1 MIYQKDNNKLIFST
15 NNTNKRD
22 IVLEAY
28 NKNRLKINKSE
39 VIIKLNINDLYISS
53 SLIKKLIN
61 DNKFEVLDIIFNNL
75 KFYDNEF
82 IKWLFYQ
89 YKKIKI
95 KVSDKQYKIPKIYY
109 KYFYQGLISTIS
121 YLNNTI
127 ENKNKHLTQYL
138 IEHVI
143 DFNKTDEFGRS
154 PLFDVCYT
162 GNKEIVEYL
171 VEHGAIIN
179 RENEDGD
186 ITIFKACQSGNKE
199 LVVYLVEHGVDINK
213 EENRYGETPLF
224 SACRSRHKKIIEYLE
239 EHEADIN
246 KMHRKIWS

>member
-89 YKKIKI
+89 YKR
-95 KVSDKQYKIPKIYY
+95 
-109 KYFYQGLISTIS
+109 LISTIS

>member
-28 NKNRLKINKSE
+28 NKNRLKINNSE
-39 VIIKLNINDLYISS
+39 VIIELNINDLYISS

-82 IKWLFYQ
+82 IKWLLYQ
-89 YKKIKI
+89 YKSKISISPKELNQKI
-95 KVSDKQYKIPKIYY
+95 SDKQYKIPENCCSK
-109 KYFYQGLISTIS
+109 KEATTTIS

-127 ENKNKHLTQYL
+127 KDKNKHLTQYL

-143 DFNKTDEFGRS
+143 DFNRTDEFGNS
-154 PLFDVCYT
+154 PLFYACSN
-162 GNKEIVEYL
+162 GNEELVEYL
-171 VEHGAIIN
+171 VEHGA
-179 RENEDGD
+179 
-186 ITIFKACQSGNKE
+186 
-199 LVVYLVEHGVDINK
+199 DINK
-213 EENRYGETPLF
+213 ELSNGEAPLF
-224 SACRSRHKKIIEYLE
+224 NACSSG
-239 EHEADIN
+239 N
-246 KMHRKIWS
+246 KVLKY

>member
-89 YKKIKI
+89 YKSKISI
-95 KVSDKQYKIPKIYY
+95 SPK
-109 KYFYQGLISTIS
+109 KSKS
-121 YLNNTI
+121 
-127 ENKNKHLTQYL
+127 KYL
-138 IEHVI
+138 INNI
-143 DFNKTDEFGRS
+143 RYQK
-154 PLFDVCYT
+154 Y
-162 GNKEIVEYL
+162 
-171 VEHGAIIN
+171 IIN
-179 RENEDGD
+179 
-186 ITIFKACQSGNKE
+186 IFIKDSS
-199 LVVYLVEHGVDINK
+199 L
-213 EENRYGETPLF
+213 LF
-224 SACRSRHKKIIEYLE
+224 HI
-239 EHEADIN
+239 
-246 KMHRKIWS
+246 